1 MESDS
6 DLRQRIPA
14 AFEGMSVAGPAGAY
28 EFHAMSADG
37 RVADDTANSP
47 APAEVTV
54 AVLSR
59 EGDGTAS
66 DDLLLAV
73 STALNDETVRPVG
86 DRLT

>member
-1 MESDS
+1 MNFTPERRWSCGGC
-6 DLRQRIPA
+6 LGEQ
-14 AFEGMSVAGPAGAY
+14 
-28 EFHAMSADG
+28 
-37 RVADDTANSP
+37 P

-73 STALNDETVRPVG
+73 STALNDETYARSV
-86 DRLT
+86 TA